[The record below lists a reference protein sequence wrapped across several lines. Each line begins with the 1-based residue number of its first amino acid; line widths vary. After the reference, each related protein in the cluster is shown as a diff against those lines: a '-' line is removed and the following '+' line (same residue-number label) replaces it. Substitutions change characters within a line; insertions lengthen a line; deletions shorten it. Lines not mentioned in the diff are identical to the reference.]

1 MPDARPDL
9 VRAHV
14 VVTGRVQG
22 VGFRFTT
29 VDAAR
34 RLGVHGWVRNRDD
47 GAVEAEA
54 EGERAAVESL
64 VRFLHR
70 GPPGAWVQDVA
81 VSWEAHRGDLGPFH
95 ARH

>member
-1 MPDARPDL
+1 MRAADL
-9 VRAHV
+9 VRIHALV
-14 VVTGRVQG
+14 KGQVQG

-34 RLGVHGWVRNRDD
+34 RLGVRGWVRNCPD
-47 GAVEAEA
+47 GSVEAEA
-54 EGERAAVESL
+54 EGERAAVEAL

-70 GPPGAWVQDVA
+70 GPPGALVEDV
-81 VSWEAHRGDLGPFH
+81 VLRFEPHLGDLGPFH

>member
-1 MPDARPDL
+1 MPPPDL
-9 VRAHV
+9 VRVHV

-22 VGFRFTT
+22 VGFRYTT
-29 VDAAR
+29 VDEAR

-47 GAVEAEA
+47 GAVEAEV
-54 EGERAAVESL
+54 EGERTGVEAL

-81 VSWEAHRGDLGPFH
+81 VRWEKHRGDLGAFR

>member
-1 MPDARPDL
+1 MPASDL
-9 VRAHV
+9 VRVHALV
-14 VVTGRVQG
+14 MGRVQG

-34 RLGVHGWVRNRDD
+34 RLGVKGWVRNCAD
-47 GAVEAEA
+47 GSVEALL
-54 EGERAAVESL
+54 EGERAAVEAL

-70 GPPGAWVQDVA
+70 GPPGAFVQDV
-81 VSWEAHRGDLGPFH
+81 SLHYEAPKGEEEPFH